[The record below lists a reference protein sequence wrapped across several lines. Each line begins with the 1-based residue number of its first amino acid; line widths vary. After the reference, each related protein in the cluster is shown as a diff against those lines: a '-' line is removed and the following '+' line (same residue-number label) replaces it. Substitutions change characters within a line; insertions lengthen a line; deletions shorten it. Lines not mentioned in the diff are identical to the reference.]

1 MSQSN
6 ENLEKD
12 ALNVDAAA
20 QAPAESEEINA
31 DVAEAAAQEVE
42 NQPVEEPAAEPEA
55 VAEPEPES
63 VPVVEPAEEPQ
74 PEAAPEPE
82 PEPVEEPEP
91 VVDEAPAEEA
101 PAEEAPVEESL
112 VVEEAP
118 VELEAEEAPAAEAT
132 HEPQEEIDF
141 TKFSKEELVAHL
153 EWMAGQPIDSVKEA
167 VAQLKAAFFALR
179 KDEIAKEKE
188 AFLANGNEEAAFA
201 PMEDAE
207 ELKVKELLNQ
217 LKEKKAE
224 FNAAQEA
231 IKLANLEKKQAII
244 EQIFEITSDPENVN
258 RQYNKVQQL
267 QQEFKAVGE
276 VPAPNV
282 TEVWKK
288 YQVVVEKFYDL
299 LKMNKELRD
308 YDFKKNLE
316 IKQQLCA
323 DAEQLDEMSDVVDAF
338 KKLQTLH
345 NTWRETG
352 PVAKEI
358 REDLWA
364 RFKNASSVINKKY
377 QQFFEERKASEKANA
392 EAKTQLCEQI
402 EGISTE
408 GLNSYSAWDNATKQ
422 IIALQEE
429 WKKLG
434 FASRKVNTDLF
445 TRFRKS
451 CDDFFAQKA
460 AFFKKMKEELSQN
473 LAKKT
478 ELCEKAEA
486 LKDSTDWK
494 KTTDEMVALQKEW
507 KTVGPVVKKHSDA
520 IWKRFIAACDYFF
533 EEKKKQTSNIHTQ
546 EHQNLKAKKGI
557 IASINAIL
565 EAEPDDDSATK
576 VRELMQQWQEVGHV
590 PYKEKDKIYA
600 EYKEAI
606 DKAFDKFDMKA
617 VRARMANFESSLN
630 QMAGSDKVYHERER
644 LVRTYEQKCQE
655 LKTFENNLGFFNARS
670 NSGNTLVKEMERK
683 IDKIKEDI
691 AMLEQK
697 IKLID
702 EKI

>member
-12 ALNVDAAA
+12 VTLNVDAAA
-20 QAPAESEEINA
+20 QTPAESEEIKT
-31 DVAEAAAQEVE
+31 EAAQEAAQEVI
-42 NQPVEEPAAEPEA
+42 NQEPVQEPAAEA
-55 VAEPEPES
+55 A
-63 VPVVEPAEEPQ
+63 
-74 PEAAPEPE
+74 PEAAPEAPAQE
-82 PEPVEEPEP
+82 APVAQ
-91 VVDEAPAEEA
+91 EAPAEE
-101 PAEEAPVEESL
+101 PVAEEPAH
-112 VVEEAP
+112 EAKP
-118 VELEAEEAPAAEAT
+118 LDEV
-132 HEPQEEIDF
+132 DF
-141 TKFSKEELVAHL
+141 TKFSKDELVAHL
-153 EWMAGQPIDSVKEA
+153 QWMVEQPVDSVKDA
-167 VAQLKAAFFALR
+167 VLQLKAAFFALR
-179 KDEIAKEKE
+179 KDELAKEKE
-188 AFLANGNEEAAFA
+188 AFVAAGNDEAAFVPA
-201 PMEDAE
+201 EDAD
-207 ELKVKELLNQ
+207 ELKVKDLLNE

-224 FNAAQEA
+224 FNAAQDA

-244 EQIFEITSDPENVN
+244 EQIFEITSDPDNVN

-267 QQEFKAVGE
+267 QQEFKALGE

-282 TEVWKK
+282 TEIWKK

-316 IKQQLCA
+316 IKQQLCL
-323 DAEQLDEMSDVVDAF
+323 DAEQLDELPDVVDAF
-338 KKLQTLH
+338 KQLQALH
-345 NTWRETG
+345 NSWRETG

-358 REDLWA
+358 REELWA

-377 QQFFEERKASEKANA
+377 QTFFEERKANEKANA
-392 EAKTQLCEQI
+392 DAKTALCEQI
-402 EGISTE
+402 EAISTE
-408 GLNSYSAWDNATKQ
+408 GLNSYQAWDNATKQ

-434 FASRKVNTDLF
+434 FASRKVNTELF

-460 AFFKKMKEELSQN
+460 AFFKKMKEELSTN

-478 ELCEKAEA
+478 ALCEKAEA

-494 KTTDEMVALQKEW
+494 KTTDELVALQKEW
-507 KTVGPVVKKHSDA
+507 KTIGPVVKKHSDA

-546 EHQNLKAKKGI
+546 EHQNLKTKKEI

-565 EAEPDDDSATK
+565 NDEAAEEPATK

-606 DKAFDKFDMKA
+606 DKAFDKYDMKA
-617 VRARMANFESSLN
+617 VRARMANFENSLN
-630 QMAGSDKVYHERER
+630 QMAGTDKVYHERER
-644 LVRTYEQKCQE
+644 MVRTYEQKCQE
-655 LKTFENNLGFFNARS
+655 LKTYENNLGFFNARS
-670 NSGNTLVKEMERK
+670 NTGNTIVKEMERK
-683 IDKIKEDI
+683 IAKIKEDI

>member
-12 ALNVDAAA
+12 VTLNVDAAA
-20 QAPAESEEINA
+20 QTPAESEEIKT
-31 DVAEAAAQEVE
+31 EAAQEAAQEVI
-42 NQPVEEPAAEPEA
+42 NQEPVQEPAAEAAPAPEA
-55 VAEPEPES
+55 PAQEAPVA
-63 VPVVEPAEEPQ
+63 Q
-74 PEAAPEPE
+74 
-82 PEPVEEPEP
+82 
-91 VVDEAPAEEA
+91 EAPAEE
-101 PAEEAPVEESL
+101 PVAEEPAH
-112 VVEEAP
+112 EAKP
-118 VELEAEEAPAAEAT
+118 LDEV
-132 HEPQEEIDF
+132 DF
-141 TKFSKEELVAHL
+141 TKFSKDELVAHL
-153 EWMAGQPIDSVKEA
+153 QWMVEQPVDSVKDA
-167 VAQLKAAFFALR
+167 VLQLKAAFFALR
-179 KDEIAKEKE
+179 KDELAKEKE
-188 AFLANGNEEAAFA
+188 AFVAAGNDEAAFVPA
-201 PMEDAE
+201 EDAD
-207 ELKVKELLNQ
+207 ELKVKDLLNE

-224 FNAAQEA
+224 FNAAQDA

-244 EQIFEITSDPENVN
+244 EQIFEITSDPDNVN

-267 QQEFKAVGE
+267 QQEFKALGE

-282 TEVWKK
+282 TEIWKK

-316 IKQQLCA
+316 IKQQLCL
-323 DAEQLDEMSDVVDAF
+323 DAEQLDELPDVVDAF
-338 KKLQTLH
+338 KQLQALH
-345 NTWRETG
+345 NSWRETG

-358 REDLWA
+358 REELWA

-377 QQFFEERKASEKANA
+377 QTFFEERKANEKANA
-392 EAKTQLCEQI
+392 DAKTALCEQI
-402 EGISTE
+402 EAISTE
-408 GLNSYSAWDNATKQ
+408 GLNSYQAWDNATKQ

-434 FASRKVNTDLF
+434 FASRKVNTELF

-460 AFFKKMKEELSQN
+460 AFFKKMKEELSTN

-478 ELCEKAEA
+478 ALCEKAEA

-494 KTTDEMVALQKEW
+494 KTTDELVALQKEW
-507 KTVGPVVKKHSDA
+507 KTIGPVVKKHSDA

-546 EHQNLKAKKGI
+546 EHQNLKTKKEI

-565 EAEPDDDSATK
+565 NDEAAEEPATK

-606 DKAFDKFDMKA
+606 DKAFDKYDMKA
-617 VRARMANFESSLN
+617 VRARMANFENSLN
-630 QMAGSDKVYHERER
+630 QMAGTDKVYHERER
-644 LVRTYEQKCQE
+644 MVRTYEQKCQE
-655 LKTFENNLGFFNARS
+655 LKTYENNLGFFNARS
-670 NSGNTLVKEMERK
+670 NTGNTIVKEMERK
-683 IDKIKEDI
+683 IAKIKEDI

>member
-1 MSQSN
+1 MESREMSQSN

-12 ALNVDAAA
+12 VTLNVDAAA
-20 QAPAESEEINA
+20 QTPAESEEIKT
-31 DVAEAAAQEVE
+31 EAAQEAAQEVI
-42 NQPVEEPAAEPEA
+42 NQEPVQEPAAEAAPAPEA
-55 VAEPEPES
+55 PAQEAPVA
-63 VPVVEPAEEPQ
+63 Q
-74 PEAAPEPE
+74 
-82 PEPVEEPEP
+82 
-91 VVDEAPAEEA
+91 EAPAEE
-101 PAEEAPVEESL
+101 PVAEEPAH
-112 VVEEAP
+112 EAKP
-118 VELEAEEAPAAEAT
+118 LDEV
-132 HEPQEEIDF
+132 DF
-141 TKFSKEELVAHL
+141 TKFSKDELVAHL
-153 EWMAGQPIDSVKEA
+153 QWMVEQPVDSVKDA
-167 VAQLKAAFFALR
+167 VLQLKAAFFALR
-179 KDEIAKEKE
+179 KDELAKEKE
-188 AFLANGNEEAAFA
+188 AFVAAGNDEAAFVPA
-201 PMEDAE
+201 EDAD
-207 ELKVKELLNQ
+207 ELKVKDLLNE

-224 FNAAQEA
+224 FNAAQDA

-244 EQIFEITSDPENVN
+244 EQIFEITSDPDNVN

-267 QQEFKAVGE
+267 QQEFKALGE

-282 TEVWKK
+282 TEIWKK

-316 IKQQLCA
+316 IKQQLCL
-323 DAEQLDEMSDVVDAF
+323 DAEQLDELPDVVDAF
-338 KKLQTLH
+338 KQLQALH
-345 NTWRETG
+345 NSWRETG

-358 REDLWA
+358 REELWA

-377 QQFFEERKASEKANA
+377 QTFFEERKANEKANA
-392 EAKTQLCEQI
+392 DAKTALCEQI
-402 EGISTE
+402 EAISTE
-408 GLNSYSAWDNATKQ
+408 GLNSYQAWDNATKQ

-434 FASRKVNTDLF
+434 FASRKVNTELF

-460 AFFKKMKEELSQN
+460 AFFKKMKEELSTN

-478 ELCEKAEA
+478 ALCEKAEA

-494 KTTDEMVALQKEW
+494 KTTDELVALQKEW
-507 KTVGPVVKKHSDA
+507 KTIGPVVKKHSDA

-546 EHQNLKAKKGI
+546 EHQNLKTKKEI

-565 EAEPDDDSATK
+565 NDEAAEEPATK

-606 DKAFDKFDMKA
+606 DKAFDKYDMKA
-617 VRARMANFESSLN
+617 VRARMANFENSLN
-630 QMAGSDKVYHERER
+630 QMAGTDKVYHERER
-644 LVRTYEQKCQE
+644 MVRTYEQKCQE
-655 LKTFENNLGFFNARS
+655 LKTYENNLGFFNARS
-670 NSGNTLVKEMERK
+670 NTGNTIVKEMERK
-683 IDKIKEDI
+683 IAKIKEDI

>member
-1 MSQSN
+1 MESREMSQSN

-12 ALNVDAAA
+12 VTLNVDAAA
-20 QAPAESEEINA
+20 QTPAESEEIKT
-31 DVAEAAAQEVE
+31 EAAQEAAQEVI
-42 NQPVEEPAAEPEA
+42 NQEPVQEPATEA
-55 VAEPEPES
+55 A
-63 VPVVEPAEEPQ
+63 
-74 PEAAPEPE
+74 PEAAPEAPAQE
-82 PEPVEEPEP
+82 APMAQ
-91 VVDEAPAEEA
+91 EAPAEE
-101 PAEEAPVEESL
+101 PVAEEPAH
-112 VVEEAP
+112 EAKP
-118 VELEAEEAPAAEAT
+118 LDEV
-132 HEPQEEIDF
+132 DF
-141 TKFSKEELVAHL
+141 TKFSKDELVAHL
-153 EWMAGQPIDSVKEA
+153 QWMVEQPIDSVKDA
-167 VAQLKAAFFALR
+167 VLQLKAAFFALR
-179 KDEIAKEKE
+179 KDELAKEKE
-188 AFLANGNEEAAFA
+188 AFVAAGNDEAAFVPA
-201 PMEDAE
+201 EDAD
-207 ELKVKELLNQ
+207 ELKVKGLLNE

-224 FNAAQEA
+224 FNAAQDA

-244 EQIFEITSDPENVN
+244 EQIFEITSDPDNVN

-267 QQEFKAVGE
+267 QQEFKALGE

-282 TEVWKK
+282 TEIWKK

-316 IKQQLCA
+316 IKQQLCL
-323 DAEQLDEMSDVVDAF
+323 DAEQLDELPDVVDAF
-338 KKLQTLH
+338 KQLQALH
-345 NTWRETG
+345 NSWRETG

-358 REDLWA
+358 REELWA

-377 QQFFEERKASEKANA
+377 QTFFEERKANEKANA
-392 EAKTQLCEQI
+392 DAKTALCEQI
-402 EGISTE
+402 EAISTE
-408 GLNSYSAWDNATKQ
+408 GLNSYQAWDNATKQ

-434 FASRKVNTDLF
+434 FASRKVNTELF

-460 AFFKKMKEELSQN
+460 AFFKKMKEELSTN

-478 ELCEKAEA
+478 ALCEKAEA

-494 KTTDEMVALQKEW
+494 KTTDELVALQKEW
-507 KTVGPVVKKHSDA
+507 KTIGPVVKKHSDA

-546 EHQNLKAKKGI
+546 EHQNLKTKKEI

-565 EAEPDDDSATK
+565 NDEAAEEPATK

-606 DKAFDKFDMKA
+606 DKAFDKYDMKA
-617 VRARMANFESSLN
+617 VRARMANFENSLN
-630 QMAGSDKVYHERER
+630 QMAGTDKVYHERER
-644 LVRTYEQKCQE
+644 MVRTYEQKCQE
-655 LKTFENNLGFFNARS
+655 LKTYENNLGFFNARS
-670 NSGNTLVKEMERK
+670 NTGNTIVKEMERK
-683 IDKIKEDI
+683 IAKIKEDI

>member
-12 ALNVDAAA
+12 VTLNVDAAA
-20 QAPAESEEINA
+20 QTPAESEEIKTE
-31 DVAEAAAQEVE
+31 VAEEAAQEVI
-42 NQPVEEPAAEPEA
+42 NQEPVQEPA
-55 VAEPEPES
+55 V
-63 VPVVEPAEEPQ
+63 
-74 PEAAPEPE
+74 EAAPEPE
-82 PEPVEEPEP
+82 PE
-91 VVDEAPAEEA
+91 APAEEAPVAEEEKPAEPEA
-101 PAEEAPVEESL
+101 PAEEAPVAEE
-112 VVEEAP
+112 EKP
-118 VELEAEEAPAAEAT
+118 AEPEAPAEETPVAE
-132 HEPQEEIDF
+132 EPAHDAVSMDEVDF

-153 EWMAGQPIDSVKEA
+153 QWMVNQPVDSVKDA
-167 VAQLKAAFFALR
+167 VLQLKAAFFALR
-179 KDEIAKEKE
+179 KEELAKEKE
-188 AFLANGNEEAAFA
+188 AFVAAGNDEAAFTPA
-201 PMEDAE
+201 EDAD
-207 ELKVKELLNQ
+207 ELKVKDLLNE

-224 FNAAQEA
+224 FNAAQDA
-231 IKLANLEKKQAII
+231 IKLANLEKKLAII
-244 EQIFEITSDPENVN
+244 EQIFEITSDPDNVN

-267 QQEFKAVGE
+267 QQEFKALGE
-276 VPAPNV
+276 VPATNV
-282 TEVWKK
+282 TEIWKK

-316 IKQQLCA
+316 IKQQLCL
-323 DAEQLDEMSDVVDAF
+323 DAEQLDEVPDVVDAF
-338 KKLQTLH
+338 KQLQALH
-345 NTWRETG
+345 NSWRETG

-358 REDLWA
+358 REELWA
-364 RFKNASSVINKKY
+364 RFKTASSVINKKY
-377 QQFFEERKASEKANA
+377 QTFFEERKANEKANA
-392 EAKTQLCEQI
+392 EAKTALCEQI

-408 GLNSYSAWDNATKQ
+408 GLNSYAAWDNATKQ

-434 FASRKVNTDLF
+434 FASRKVNTELF

-451 CDDFFAQKA
+451 CDEFFAQKA
-460 AFFKKMKEELSQN
+460 AFFKKMKEELSAN

-478 ELCEKAEA
+478 ALCEKAEA

-494 KTTDEMVALQKEW
+494 KTTDEFVALQKEW
-507 KTVGPVVKKHSDA
+507 KTIGPVVKKHSDA
-520 IWKRFIAACDYFF
+520 IWKRFIAACDAFF

-546 EHQNLKAKKGI
+546 EHQNLKTKKDI
-557 IASINAIL
+557 IAQINAIL
-565 EAEPDDDSATK
+565 NDEAAEDPATK

-606 DKAFDKFDMKA
+606 DKAFEKYDMKA
-617 VRARMANFESSLN
+617 VRARMANFENSLN
-630 QMAGSDKVYHERER
+630 QMAGTDKVYHERER
-644 LVRTYEQKCQE
+644 MVRAYEQKCQE
-655 LKTFENNLGFFNARS
+655 LKTYENNLGFFNARS
-670 NSGNTLVKEMERK
+670 NTGNTIVKEMERK
-683 IDKIKEDI
+683 IEKIKEDI

>member
-12 ALNVDAAA
+12 VTLNVDAAA
-20 QAPAESEEINA
+20 QTPAESEEIKT
-31 DVAEAAAQEVE
+31 EAAQEAAQEVI
-42 NQPVEEPAAEPEA
+42 NQEPVQEPAA
-55 VAEPEPES
+55 
-63 VPVVEPAEEPQ
+63 
-74 PEAAPEPE
+74 EAAPEPE
-82 PEPVEEPEP
+82 APAQEAPVAQ
-91 VVDEAPAEEA
+91 EAPAEE
-101 PAEEAPVEESL
+101 PVAEEPAH
-112 VVEEAP
+112 EAKP
-118 VELEAEEAPAAEAT
+118 LDEV
-132 HEPQEEIDF
+132 DF
-141 TKFSKEELVAHL
+141 TKFSKDELVAHL
-153 EWMAGQPIDSVKEA
+153 QWMVEQPVDSVKDA
-167 VAQLKAAFFALR
+167 VLQLKAAFFALR
-179 KDEIAKEKE
+179 KDELAKEKE
-188 AFLANGNEEAAFA
+188 AFVAAGNDEAAFVPA
-201 PMEDAE
+201 EDAD
-207 ELKVKELLNQ
+207 ELKVKDLLNE

-224 FNAAQEA
+224 FNAAQDA

-244 EQIFEITSDPENVN
+244 EQIFEITSDPDNVN

-267 QQEFKAVGE
+267 QQEFKALGE

-282 TEVWKK
+282 TEIWKK

-316 IKQQLCA
+316 IKQQLCL
-323 DAEQLDEMSDVVDAF
+323 DAEQLDELPDVVDAF
-338 KKLQTLH
+338 KQLQALH
-345 NTWRETG
+345 NSWRETG

-358 REDLWA
+358 REELWA

-377 QQFFEERKASEKANA
+377 QTFFEERKANEKANA
-392 EAKTQLCEQI
+392 DAKTALCEQI
-402 EGISTE
+402 EAISTE
-408 GLNSYSAWDNATKQ
+408 GLNSYQAWDNATKQ

-434 FASRKVNTDLF
+434 FASRKVNTELF

-460 AFFKKMKEELSQN
+460 AFFKKMKEELSTN

-478 ELCEKAEA
+478 ALCEKAEA

-494 KTTDEMVALQKEW
+494 KTTDELVALQKEW
-507 KTVGPVVKKHSDA
+507 KTIGPVVKKHSDA

-546 EHQNLKAKKGI
+546 EHQNLKTKKEI

-565 EAEPDDDSATK
+565 NDEAAEEPATK

-606 DKAFDKFDMKA
+606 DKAFDKYDMKA
-617 VRARMANFESSLN
+617 VRARMANFENSLN
-630 QMAGSDKVYHERER
+630 QMAGTDKVYHERER
-644 LVRTYEQKCQE
+644 MVRTYEQKCQE
-655 LKTFENNLGFFNARS
+655 LKTYENNLGFFNARS
-670 NSGNTLVKEMERK
+670 NTGNTIVKEMERK
-683 IDKIKEDI
+683 IAKIKEDI

>member
-12 ALNVDAAA
+12 VTLNVDAAA
-20 QAPAESEEINA
+20 QTPAESEEIKT
-31 DVAEAAAQEVE
+31 EAAQEAAQEVI
-42 NQPVEEPAAEPEA
+42 NQEPVQEPAAEAAPKPEA
-55 VAEPEPES
+55 PAQEALVA
-63 VPVVEPAEEPQ
+63 Q
-74 PEAAPEPE
+74 
-82 PEPVEEPEP
+82 
-91 VVDEAPAEEA
+91 EAPAEE
-101 PAEEAPVEESL
+101 PVAEEPAH
-112 VVEEAP
+112 EAKP
-118 VELEAEEAPAAEAT
+118 LDEV
-132 HEPQEEIDF
+132 DF
-141 TKFSKEELVAHL
+141 TKFSKDELVAHL
-153 EWMAGQPIDSVKEA
+153 QWMVEQPIDSVKDA
-167 VAQLKAAFFALR
+167 VLQLKAAFFALR
-179 KDEIAKEKE
+179 KDELAKEKE
-188 AFLANGNEEAAFA
+188 AFVAAGNDEAAFVPA
-201 PMEDAE
+201 EDAD
-207 ELKVKELLNQ
+207 ELKVKGLLNE

-224 FNAAQEA
+224 FNAAQDA

-244 EQIFEITSDPENVN
+244 EQIFEITSDPDNVN

-267 QQEFKAVGE
+267 QQEFKALGE

-282 TEVWKK
+282 TEIWKK

-316 IKQQLCA
+316 IKQQLCL
-323 DAEQLDEMSDVVDAF
+323 DAEQLDELPDVVDAF
-338 KKLQTLH
+338 KQLQALH
-345 NTWRETG
+345 NSWRETG

-358 REDLWA
+358 REELWA

-377 QQFFEERKASEKANA
+377 QTFFEERKANEKANA
-392 EAKTQLCEQI
+392 DAKTALCEQI
-402 EGISTE
+402 EAISTE
-408 GLNSYSAWDNATKQ
+408 GLNSYQAWDNATKQ

-434 FASRKVNTDLF
+434 FASRKVNTELF

-460 AFFKKMKEELSQN
+460 AFFKKMKEELSTN

-478 ELCEKAEA
+478 ALCEKAEA

-494 KTTDEMVALQKEW
+494 KTTDELVALQKEW
-507 KTVGPVVKKHSDA
+507 KTIGPVVKKHSDA

-546 EHQNLKAKKGI
+546 EHQNLKTKKEI

-565 EAEPDDDSATK
+565 NDEAAEEPATK

-606 DKAFDKFDMKA
+606 DKAFDKYDMKA
-617 VRARMANFESSLN
+617 VRARMANFENSLN
-630 QMAGSDKVYHERER
+630 QMAGTDKVYHERER
-644 LVRTYEQKCQE
+644 MVRTYEQKCQE
-655 LKTFENNLGFFNARS
+655 LKTYENNLGFFNARS
-670 NSGNTLVKEMERK
+670 NTGNTIVKEMERK
-683 IDKIKEDI
+683 IAKIKEDI

>member
-1 MSQSN
+1 MESREMSQSN

-12 ALNVDAAA
+12 VTLNVDAAA
-20 QAPAESEEINA
+20 QTPAESEEIKT
-31 DVAEAAAQEVE
+31 EAAQEAAQEVI
-42 NQPVEEPAAEPEA
+42 NQEPVQEPATEA
-55 VAEPEPES
+55 A
-63 VPVVEPAEEPQ
+63 
-74 PEAAPEPE
+74 PEAAPEAPAQE
-82 PEPVEEPEP
+82 APMAQ
-91 VVDEAPAEEA
+91 EAPAEE
-101 PAEEAPVEESL
+101 PVAEEPAH
-112 VVEEAP
+112 EAKP
-118 VELEAEEAPAAEAT
+118 LDEV
-132 HEPQEEIDF
+132 DF
-141 TKFSKEELVAHL
+141 TKFSKDELVAHL
-153 EWMAGQPIDSVKEA
+153 QWMVEQPVDSVKDA
-167 VAQLKAAFFALR
+167 VLQLKAAFFALR
-179 KDEIAKEKE
+179 KDELAKEKE
-188 AFLANGNEEAAFA
+188 AFVAAGNDEAAFVPA
-201 PMEDAE
+201 EDAD
-207 ELKVKELLNQ
+207 ELKVKGLLNE

-224 FNAAQEA
+224 FNAAQDA

-244 EQIFEITSDPENVN
+244 EQIFEITSDPDNVN

-267 QQEFKAVGE
+267 QQEFKALGE

-282 TEVWKK
+282 TEIWKK

-316 IKQQLCA
+316 IKQQLCL
-323 DAEQLDEMSDVVDAF
+323 DAEQLDELPDVVDAF
-338 KKLQTLH
+338 KQLQALH
-345 NTWRETG
+345 NSWRETG

-358 REDLWA
+358 REELWA

-377 QQFFEERKASEKANA
+377 QTFFEERKANEKANA
-392 EAKTQLCEQI
+392 DAKTALCEQI
-402 EGISTE
+402 EAISTE
-408 GLNSYSAWDNATKQ
+408 GLNSYQAWDNATKQ

-434 FASRKVNTDLF
+434 FASRKVNTELF

-460 AFFKKMKEELSQN
+460 AFFKKMKEELSTN

-478 ELCEKAEA
+478 ALCEKAEA

-494 KTTDEMVALQKEW
+494 KTTDELVALQKEW
-507 KTVGPVVKKHSDA
+507 KTIGPVVKKHSDA

-546 EHQNLKAKKGI
+546 EHQNLKTKKEI

-565 EAEPDDDSATK
+565 NDEAAEEPATK

-606 DKAFDKFDMKA
+606 DKAFDKYDMKA
-617 VRARMANFESSLN
+617 VRARMANFENSLN
-630 QMAGSDKVYHERER
+630 QMAGTDKVYHERER
-644 LVRTYEQKCQE
+644 MVRTYEQKCQE
-655 LKTFENNLGFFNARS
+655 LKTYENNLGFFNARS
-670 NSGNTLVKEMERK
+670 NTGNTIVKEMERK
-683 IDKIKEDI
+683 IAKIKEDI

>member
-153 EWMAGQPIDSVKEA
+153 EGMAGQPIDSVKEA

-244 EQIFEITSDPENVN
+244 EQIFEITSDPDNVN

>member
-1 MSQSN
+1 MESREMSQSN

-12 ALNVDAAA
+12 VTLNVDAAA
-20 QAPAESEEINA
+20 QTPAESEEIKT
-31 DVAEAAAQEVE
+31 EAAQEAAQEVI
-42 NQPVEEPAAEPEA
+42 NQEPVQEPAA
-55 VAEPEPES
+55 
-63 VPVVEPAEEPQ
+63 
-74 PEAAPEPE
+74 EAAPEPE
-82 PEPVEEPEP
+82 APAQEAPVAQ
-91 VVDEAPAEEA
+91 EAPAEE
-101 PAEEAPVEESL
+101 PVAEEPAH
-112 VVEEAP
+112 EAKP
-118 VELEAEEAPAAEAT
+118 LDEV
-132 HEPQEEIDF
+132 DF
-141 TKFSKEELVAHL
+141 TKFSKDELVAHL
-153 EWMAGQPIDSVKEA
+153 QWMVEQPVDSVKDA
-167 VAQLKAAFFALR
+167 VLQLKAAFFALR
-179 KDEIAKEKE
+179 KDELAKEKE
-188 AFLANGNEEAAFA
+188 AFVAAGNDEAAFVPA
-201 PMEDAE
+201 EDAD
-207 ELKVKELLNQ
+207 ELKVKDLLNE

-224 FNAAQEA
+224 FNAAQDA

-244 EQIFEITSDPENVN
+244 EQIFEITSDPDNVN

-267 QQEFKAVGE
+267 QQEFKALGE

-282 TEVWKK
+282 TEIWKK

-316 IKQQLCA
+316 IKQQLCL
-323 DAEQLDEMSDVVDAF
+323 DAEQLDELPDVVDAF
-338 KKLQTLH
+338 KQLQALH
-345 NTWRETG
+345 NSWRETG

-358 REDLWA
+358 REELWA

-377 QQFFEERKASEKANA
+377 QTFFEERKANEKANA
-392 EAKTQLCEQI
+392 DAKTALCEQI
-402 EGISTE
+402 EAISTE
-408 GLNSYSAWDNATKQ
+408 GLNSYQAWDNATKQ

-434 FASRKVNTDLF
+434 FASRKVNTELF

-460 AFFKKMKEELSQN
+460 AFFKKMKEELSTN

-478 ELCEKAEA
+478 ALCEKAEA

-494 KTTDEMVALQKEW
+494 KTTDELVALQKEW
-507 KTVGPVVKKHSDA
+507 KTIGPVVKKHSDA

-546 EHQNLKAKKGI
+546 EHQNLKTKKEI

-565 EAEPDDDSATK
+565 NDEAAEEPATK

-606 DKAFDKFDMKA
+606 DKAFDKYDMKA
-617 VRARMANFESSLN
+617 VRARMANFENSLN
-630 QMAGSDKVYHERER
+630 QMAGTDKVYHERER
-644 LVRTYEQKCQE
+644 MVRTYEQKCQE
-655 LKTFENNLGFFNARS
+655 LKTYENNLGFFNARS
-670 NSGNTLVKEMERK
+670 NTGNTIVKEMERK
-683 IDKIKEDI
+683 IAKIKEDI

>member
-1 MSQSN
+1 MESREMSQSN

-12 ALNVDAAA
+12 VTLNVDAAA
-20 QAPAESEEINA
+20 QTPAESEEIKTE
-31 DVAEAAAQEVE
+31 VAQEAAQEVI
-42 NQPVEEPAAEPEA
+42 NQEPVQEPAA
-55 VAEPEPES
+55 
-63 VPVVEPAEEPQ
+63 
-74 PEAAPEPE
+74 EAAPEPE
-82 PEPVEEPEP
+82 APAQEAPVAQ
-91 VVDEAPAEEA
+91 EAPAEE
-101 PAEEAPVEESL
+101 PVAEEPAH
-112 VVEEAP
+112 EAKP
-118 VELEAEEAPAAEAT
+118 LDEV
-132 HEPQEEIDF
+132 DF
-141 TKFSKEELVAHL
+141 TKFSKDELVAHL
-153 EWMAGQPIDSVKEA
+153 QWMVEQPVDSVKDA
-167 VAQLKAAFFALR
+167 VLQLKAAFFALR
-179 KDEIAKEKE
+179 KDELAKEKE
-188 AFLANGNEEAAFA
+188 AFVAAGNDEAAFVPA
-201 PMEDAE
+201 EDAD
-207 ELKVKELLNQ
+207 ELKVKDLLNE

-224 FNAAQEA
+224 FNAAQDA

-244 EQIFEITSDPENVN
+244 EQIFEITSDPDNVN

-267 QQEFKAVGE
+267 QQEFKALGE

-282 TEVWKK
+282 TEIWKK

-316 IKQQLCA
+316 IKQQLCL
-323 DAEQLDEMSDVVDAF
+323 DAEQLDELPDVVDAF
-338 KKLQTLH
+338 KQLQALH
-345 NTWRETG
+345 NSWRETG

-358 REDLWA
+358 REELWA

-377 QQFFEERKASEKANA
+377 QTFFEERKANEKANA
-392 EAKTQLCEQI
+392 DAKTALCEQI
-402 EGISTE
+402 ETISTE
-408 GLNSYSAWDNATKQ
+408 GLNSYQAWDNATKQ

-434 FASRKVNTDLF
+434 FASRKVNTELF

-460 AFFKKMKEELSQN
+460 AFFKKMKEELSTN

-478 ELCEKAEA
+478 ALCEKAEA
-486 LKDSTDWK
+486 LKNSTDWK
-494 KTTDEMVALQKEW
+494 KTTDELVALQKEW
-507 KTVGPVVKKHSDA
+507 KTIGPVVKKHSDA

-546 EHQNLKAKKGI
+546 EHQNLKTKKEI

-565 EAEPDDDSATK
+565 NDEAAEEPATK

-606 DKAFDKFDMKA
+606 DKAFDKYDMKA
-617 VRARMANFESSLN
+617 VRARMANFENSLN
-630 QMAGSDKVYHERER
+630 QMAGTDKVYHERER
-644 LVRTYEQKCQE
+644 MVRTYEQKCQE
-655 LKTFENNLGFFNARS
+655 LKTYENNLGFFNARS
-670 NSGNTLVKEMERK
+670 NTGNTIVKEMERK
-683 IDKIKEDI
+683 IAKIKEDI